1 MTPADEATFCTLWQ
15 QGASYRELAA
25 ALGCPLGT
33 VASRA
38 AALVAQG
45 KIQPRRRAK
54 ARPQDA
60 WVSTDTP
67 RVSPRVSPDTPP
79 VQYLPV
85 MTKCGH
91 SSRTFCWSCA
101 S

>member
-1 MTPADEATFCTLWQ
+1 MTHADEAEFIQLWN
-15 QGASYRELAA
+15 QGASYKAIAQAQR
-25 ALGCPLGT
+25 CPLGT

-85 MTKCGH
+85 RTKCGH